1 MWGTPARRRGAR
13 PSHGTRSSTSRLFGQ
28 ITPKLPGRRSSASR
42 SSRNRAA
49 ETRMAPSPGSS
60 APSGTWTKMSVAIF
74 PFLTSGIDPLP
85 ERFDAEPLHRVDEE
99 LFGGIAQRGIGFD
112 NVLDHVGA
120 FRIRHRGT
128 DQGAHRR
135 VLVGAPAD

>member
-60 APSGTWTKMSVAIF
+60 APSGTWTKMAVAIF
-74 PFLTSGIDPLP
+74 AFLTRGIHPLP
-85 ERFDAEPLHRVDEE
+85 EWFDAEPLHRIDEK
-99 LFGGIAQRGIGFD
+99 L
-112 NVLDHVGA
+112 VGA
-120 FRIRHRGT
+120 FAQRQIGFNN
-128 DQGAHRR
+128 
-135 VLVGAPAD
+135 VLNHVG